1 MRVLLA
7 LAAACALPGG
17 ALAQTDH
24 DGQAWVNLTVQGPIH
39 DRLIYFAEV
48 QPRFGG
54 DVTRLD
60 TLLLRP
66 AIGWQVSPRVAVYQG
81 YARVISPVDGGRDRA
96 EHRPFQQVTWV
107 LPSRPGTE
115 LQSRTRLEQRWRND
129 SGQMGLRLREF
140 VRGEAAFTRDGTGVR
155 ALVSAELFW
164 ALKDTDWGNRAGFDQ
179 LRTFAGVEVPIF
191 GRSTAEIGYLNQLI
205 DRPGPA
211 RRINHAAV
219 LNIFIRHR

>member
-1 MRVLLA
+1 MRLLPALCAVLLPGV
-7 LAAACALPGG
+7 AA
-17 ALAQTDH
+17 AQTDH
-24 DGQAWVNLTVQGPIH
+24 DGQAWINVTVQGPVR

-54 DVTRLD
+54 DLSRLD

-66 AIGWQVSPRVAVYQG
+66 AIGWQLSKRVAVYQG
-81 YARVISPVDGGRDRA
+81 YARVISPIVDGRDRA
-96 EHRPFQQVTWV
+96 EHRPFQQLTWT
-107 LPSRPGTE
+107 LPQGLRAE
-115 LQSRTRLEQRWRND
+115 FQSRTRLEQRWRND
-129 SGQMGLRLREF
+129 GRQMGLRLREF
-140 VRGEAAFTRDGTGVR
+140 VRGEAAFARDGSGVR

-205 DRPGPA
+205 DQPGPA
-211 RRINHAAV
+211 RRMNHAAV